1 MNTHDGDDDNCG
13 YICGGGEE
21 RGNEEERGD
30 PIELVYA
37 HRPTPATPV
46 PRPD

>member
-1 MNTHDGDDDNCG
+1 M
-13 YICGGGEE
+13 CGGGEE
-21 RGNEEERGD
+21 RGNEEEEERGD